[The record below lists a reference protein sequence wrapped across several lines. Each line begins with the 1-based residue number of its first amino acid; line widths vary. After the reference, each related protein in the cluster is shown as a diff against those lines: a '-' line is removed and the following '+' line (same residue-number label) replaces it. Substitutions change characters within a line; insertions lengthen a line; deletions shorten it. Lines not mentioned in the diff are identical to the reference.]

1 MAMEMHVFSDRQ
13 LNSIAEWQRAVNLEG
28 YALQFSDDVRLDA
41 VSGLVPVTWRDKQT
55 GFECYRDD
63 AREAMNGYGRSH
75 FSSRWKYAL
84 GFRWLGEVAEL
95 QVAWMAATAYA
106 RATGGI
112 IFDPEAGRTYSASE
126 AAKVV
131 SDIEG
136 SLPAIEAAMRA
147 LEEEMI
153 KNRRN

>member
-13 LNSIAEWQRAVNLEG
+13 LNSIAEWQRAVTLES

-41 VSGLVPVTWRDKQT
+41 VSGLVPVTWQGRQT

-63 AREAMNGYGRSH
+63 AQEAMNGYGSGH

-84 GFRWLGEVAEL
+84 GFRWLGDIAEL

-112 IFDPEAGRTYSASE
+112 IFDPEAGRTYSAPE

-131 SDIEG
+131 SAIERL
-136 SLPAIEAAMRA
+136 LPAIEAARRQLA
-147 LEEEMI
+147 EEMI
-153 KNRRN
+153 KKRRS